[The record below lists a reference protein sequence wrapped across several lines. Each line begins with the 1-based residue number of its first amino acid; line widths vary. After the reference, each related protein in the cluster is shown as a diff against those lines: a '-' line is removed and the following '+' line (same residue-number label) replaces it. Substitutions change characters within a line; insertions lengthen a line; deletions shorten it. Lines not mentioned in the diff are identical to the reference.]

1 MAVFVLGPRVCVFAN
16 NAAGKAAGEQ
26 RTPSSASHALI
37 AGADGRLCT
46 YALQQHTTSSALM
59 H

>member
-16 NAAGKAAGEQ
+16 NAAGKAAGGSG
-26 RTPSSASHALI
+26 SSAPHALI
-37 AGADGRLCT
+37 AGADERLCT
-46 YALQQHTTSSALM
+46 YALKQHTTSSALM